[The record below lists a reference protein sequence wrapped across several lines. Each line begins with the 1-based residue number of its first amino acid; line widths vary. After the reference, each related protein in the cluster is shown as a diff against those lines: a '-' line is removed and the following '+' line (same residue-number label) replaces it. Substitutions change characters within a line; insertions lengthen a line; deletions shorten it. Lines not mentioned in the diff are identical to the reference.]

1 MRSRSSRRNFLL
13 RASQLGL
20 VSSLAACTSSTA
32 SLAISGAA
40 SSQIAFS
47 GEFLSPN
54 HSLNV
59 KPPLKL
65 LHANLP
71 IPEPPLEVKIGQMLL
86 VGFRGQVLNENSRV
100 LSEIR
105 DLHLGGVVLF
115 GNNVSSPAQVQT
127 LTATLQK
134 AATIPLLVSID
145 QEGGQVMRLDRRF
158 GITTNYSAQALGT
171 MNDLVKTNAEAEL
184 FAQTLADLG
193 INLNLAPVVDLN
205 LNPSNPVIGALGRSF
220 SADPA
225 VVTNQAT
232 TFIQA
237 HHKHNIFC
245 TLKHFPGH
253 GSSRNDTHLGFVDV
267 TDTWQDSELQPYTEL
282 VKNDTC
288 DAIMTAHIFN
298 GKLDAKLPATLS
310 HAIVTGIL
318 RERLGYGGLIISDDM
333 QMRAISKYYDF
344 ATAIQLAIEA
354 GIDMLAIANNVAYQE
369 TAAAR
374 ATKIIRSL
382 VDSGKLSEAR
392 INQSYQRIMRLKGR
406 LPTPAQTT

>member
-20 VSSLAACTSSTA
+20 LSSLAACTSSTA
-32 SLAISGAA
+32 SLAISGA

-54 HSLNV
+54 HSLPV

-71 IPEPPLEVKIGQMLL
+71 IPEPTLEVKIGQMLL

-115 GNNVSSPAQVQT
+115 GNNVSSPTQVQA
-127 LTATLQK
+127 LTAALQK
-134 AATIPLLVSID
+134 AATLPLLVSID

-158 GITTNYSAQALGT
+158 GITTNYSAQALGA
-171 MNDLVKTNAEAEL
+171 MNDLVKTSAEAEL

-225 VVTNQAT
+225 VVINQAT

-237 HHKHNIFC
+237 HHKHNTFC

-253 GSSRNDTHLGFVDV
+253 GSSHNDTHLGFVDV

-282 VKNDTC
+282 IKNDTC

-310 HAIVTGIL
+310 QAIVTGIL
-318 RERLGYGGLIISDDM
+318 RERLSYRGLIISDDM

-374 ATKIIRSL
+374 ATKIIRNL
-382 VDSGKLSEAR
+382 VDSGKLSEER

-406 LPTPAQTT
+406 LPMPAQTT